1 MMNEYF
7 TLRELLQS
15 NTAKRCNIDN
25 TPSFEVV
32 ANLRRLCTDV
42 LNPSRV
48 KYGNPIFVTSG
59 YRCPELNA
67 RVGGVKNS
75 QHQLGLAAD
84 LVCSNLPLL
93 FEIIKSNGNVDQL
106 LFEHNIK
113 SRWLHVSIAPVG
125 RFPRGIIIDNY
136 NA

>member
-1 MMNEYF
+1 MKEYF

-15 NTAKRCNIDN
+15 TTAKRYDIDN
-25 TPSFEVV
+25 TPTFEIV

-42 LNPSRV
+42 LNPCRE

-59 YRCPELNA
+59 YRSPELNA

-75 QHQLGLAAD
+75 QHQFGLAAD

-93 FEIIKSNGNVDQL
+93 FEILKSNGNVDQL
-106 LFEHNIK
+106 LYESKGKTKWI
-113 SRWLHVSIAPVG
+113 HVSIANNG
-125 RFPRGIIIDNY
+125 KLPRHNIINNY
-136 NA
+136 KVK

>member
-1 MMNEYF
+1 MKEYF
-7 TLRELLQS
+7 TLREMLQS
-15 NTAKRCNIDN
+15 TTAKRYNIDN

-42 LNPSRV
+42 LNPCRA
-48 KYGNPIFVTSG
+48 KYGNPVIVTSG
-59 YRCPELNA
+59 YRSPELNA

-75 QHQLGLAAD
+75 QHQFGLAAD

-93 FEIIKSNGNVDQL
+93 FEILKSNGNVDQL
-106 LFEHNIK
+106 LFEHNAK

-125 RFPRGIIIDNY
+125 RSPRGIIIDNY